1 MTLRKKKFPYGQF
14 FLHAFFIC
22 VCVCYIVPLILLL
35 SISFEGAQN
44 MPFTLIPHE
53 FTLDAYRSAF
63 KAPQKIIDAYGVT
76 IFESVVGVMSS
87 LVIMSMFAYALS
99 RPNFIGR
106 RQVNFLLFFTTLFSG
121 GMVPTYILNSSYL
134 HLNNTIWIYI
144 IPSLMSAW
152 NVIVIRTYFKSLP
165 GELFESARIDGASE
179 LRICFQICIP
189 LSTPVLASVGF
200 LRFIDAW
207 NVWSTTQIYIR
218 KPKLYTLQYL
228 LKQVLDSASLIEQM
242 INEGKLSD
250 SMSLVLTNLESMRFA
265 LAVIGAGP
273 AMMIFPFFQKYFAK
287 GMVVGSV
294 KG

>member
-14 FLHAFFIC
+14 FLNAFFIV
-22 VCVCYIVPLILLL
+22 VCICYIVPLLLLL
-35 SISFEGAQN
+35 SISFEGKIN
-44 MPFTLIPHE
+44 SDFTLIPQE
-53 FTLDAYRSAF
+53 FTLDAYKMAF
-63 KAPQKIIDAYGVT
+63 KAPKKIIDAYGVT
-76 IFESVVGVMSS
+76 VFESVVGVLSS
-87 LVIMSMFAYALS
+87 LILMSMFAYALS
-99 RPNFIGR
+99 RPNFMGR

-121 GMVPTYILNSSYL
+121 GMVPSYILNSTYL
-134 HLNNTIWIYI
+134 HLNDTIWIYI
-144 IPSLMSAW
+144 IPSLISSW

-165 GELFESARIDGASE
+165 NELFESARIDGASE

-218 KPKLYTLQYL
+218 KPELYTLQYL
-228 LKQVLDSASLIEQM
+228 LQQVLNSAALVEQM
-242 INEGKLSD
+242 INEGKLGAN
-250 SMSLVLTNLESMRFA
+250 MTETLANLQSMRFA
-265 LAVIGAGP
+265 MAVVGAGP
-273 AMMIFPFFQKYFAK
+273 AMIIFPFFQKYFAK

>member
-1 MTLRKKKFPYGQF
+1 MNLRKKKFPYGQF
-14 FLHAFFIC
+14 FLHLFFIV
-22 VCVCYIVPLILLL
+22 VCICYIVPLILLL
-35 SISFEGAQN
+35 SISFEGGMN
-44 MPFTLIPHE
+44 KPFSLIPYE
-53 FTLDAYRSAF
+53 FSLKAYELSF
-63 KAPQKIIDAYGVT
+63 KAPDKIFDAYGVT
-76 IFESVVGVMSS
+76 IFESIVGVGSS

-106 RQVNFLLFFTTLFSG
+106 RQVSFLLFFTTLFSG
-121 GMVPTYILNSSYL
+121 GMVPEYILNSSYL

-144 IPSLMSAW
+144 VPTLLNAW

-165 GELFESARIDGASE
+165 NELFESARIDGASE

-207 NVWSTTQIYIR
+207 NVWSTCQVYIR

-228 LKQVLDSASLIEQM
+228 LQQILSNADYVQQM
-242 INEGKLSD
+242 INEGKMPGNVAD
-250 SMSLVLTNLESMRFA
+250 SLANLESMRFA
-265 LAVIGAGP
+265 MAVIAAGP
-273 AMMIFPFFQKYFAK
+273 AMLIFPFFQKYFAK

>member
-14 FLHAFFIC
+14 FLNTFFIL
-22 VCVCYIVPLILLL
+22 VCICYIVPLILLL
-35 SISFEGAQN
+35 SISFEGAMN
-44 MPFTLIPHE
+44 KPFTLFPYD
-53 FTLDAYRSAF
+53 FSLAAYKMAF
-63 KAPQKIIDAYGVT
+63 KAPKKIIDAYGVT

-87 LVIMSMFAYALS
+87 LVLMSMFAYALS

-121 GMVPTYILNSSYL
+121 GMVPTYILNSTYL

-144 IPSLMSAW
+144 IPSLISSW

-165 GELFESARIDGASE
+165 NELFESARIDGASE

-218 KPKLYTLQYL
+218 KPELYTLQYL
-228 LKQVLDSASLIEQM
+228 LQQVLNSAALVEQL
-242 INEGKLSD
+242 INEGKLGAD
-250 SMSLVLTNLESMRFA
+250 MAETLTNLESMRFA
-265 LAVIGAGP
+265 MAVIGAGP
-273 AMMIFPFFQKYFAK
+273 AMIIFPFFQKYFAK

>member
-14 FLHAFFIC
+14 FLNAFFII
-22 VCVCYIVPLILLL
+22 VCICYVIPLVLLL
-35 SISFEGAQN
+35 SISFEGAKN
-44 MPFTLIPHE
+44 ADFSLIPHT
-53 FTLDAYRSAF
+53 FSLDAYKMAF
-63 KAPQKIIDAYGVT
+63 KAPKKILDAYGVT
-76 IFESVVGVMSS
+76 IFESVVGVLSS
-87 LVIMSMFAYALS
+87 LVLMSMFSYALS

-106 RQVNFLLFFTTLFSG
+106 RQVNFMLFFTTLFSG
-121 GMVPTYILNSSYL
+121 GMVPTYILNSTYL
-134 HLNNTIWIYI
+134 HLNDTIWIYI
-144 IPSLMSAW
+144 IPTLISSW

-165 GELFESARIDGASE
+165 NELFESARIDGASE

-218 KPKLYTLQYL
+218 KPELYTLQYL
-228 LKQVLDSASLIEQM
+228 LQQVLNSAALVEQM
-242 INEGKLSD
+242 INEGKLGD
-250 SMSLVLTNLESMRFA
+250 NMADTLANLQSMRFA
-265 LAVIGAGP
+265 MAVIGAGP
-273 AMMIFPFFQKYFAK
+273 AMIIFPFFQKYFAK